1 MSKKRCLIIVG
12 IVVVV
17 VVLLAV
23 LFDTVLA
30 NHRPAITALE
40 AEPEKVIPSGNC
52 QIVCNATDS
61 DGDELSYGWSAS
73 GGVIAGEGAT
83 ITWTAPRSQGSYN
96 VTVIVIDSRGGAATD
111 YAIITVKANRP
122 PTINNLIADADWTLP
137 SGSLQVTCDASDT
150 DDDELSYEWSTSG
163 GDITGTG
170 PEVIWTAPEEV
181 GIYNITVVVRDGHGS
196 SDTRTLPVSAVT
208 GQPPV
213 IEMLEITKDR
223 YGHCYLKPYS
233 GGYYV
238 GKEQMYDI
246 ECIVTDTTVE
256 LFYEWSC
263 TGGEISGEGPLI
275 VWTAPDTSVKITVT
289 VIVSDITGNMV
300 SKNVLLNVVSCS
312 TCTFH
317 C

>member
-256 LFYEWSC
+256 LSYEWSC
-263 TGGEISGEGPLI
+263 TGGEISGEGSLI
-275 VWTAPDTSVKITVT
+275 TWTAPDTSVKITVT